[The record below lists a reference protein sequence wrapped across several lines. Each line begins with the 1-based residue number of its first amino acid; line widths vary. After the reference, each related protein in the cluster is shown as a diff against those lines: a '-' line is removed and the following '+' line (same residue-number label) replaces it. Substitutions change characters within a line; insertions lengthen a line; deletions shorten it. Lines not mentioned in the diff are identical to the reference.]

1 MNKCFF
7 AISIFSLQIDGR
19 GWVSRI
25 KHLFSFSFRR
35 SNTNFACTSLIHD
48 DVAKL
53 ERKDQV
59 PVKVLSNWF
68 MVSLRKP
75 ISNEFKNFFCKQTA
89 LDKNIYLNKTTGRCF
104 TKFWLTIEKFNN
116 LPYYFVFQSV
126 RKFQCLIES
135 REPHV
140 KSYKNIFQFMIDPR
154 NLLEIFLILHFE
166 KLMCHIPAK
175 PPQNV
180 FLIKW
185 LCHKPAN
192 HSRKFFFSF
201 WKINVS

>member
-1 MNKCFF
+1 MSFTHQTVVFIFF
-7 AISIFSLQIDGR
+7 PTFEHQFCMHKFNTWWCCKTR
-19 GWVSRI
+19 
-25 KHLFSFSFRR
+25 KKR
-35 SNTNFACTSLIHD
+35 SGTGKSPVKLIHG
-48 DVAKL
+48 KF
-53 ERKDQV
+53 K
-59 PVKVLSNWF
+59 KTTFS
-68 MVSLRKP
+68 
-75 ISNEFKNFFCKQTA
+75 SNEFKDFFANKQT
-89 LDKNIYLNKTTGRCF
+89 LDKNTHLNKTTGRCF
-104 TKFWLTIEKFNN
+104 TKFWLTIQKFNN

-140 KSYKNIFQFMIDPR
+140 KSYKNIFQFMVDPR

-175 PPQNV
+175 PPRNV
-180 FLIKW
+180 FLKKW

-192 HSRKFFFSF
+192 HPGKFFCFAF